1 MNNVTTK
8 PQMKQLVPELR
19 FKEYSESWSHDKLE
33 KFVSL
38 QSGYAFKS
46 NNFAE
51 SGKKLVTPKNFT
63 KTGYGL
69 FTKTNTKFTTEVPDE
84 KYICKQNDLL
94 VLLTDLTPSCELLGK
109 PMLVTQNDG
118 ELLLNQR
125 IVKVEID
132 NKLLSKEFV
141 MYLFLT
147 KNYHKRIK
155 STATGSTVRHSSNDI
170 LKSYK
175 FGRPPLKEQQKI
187 ANFLTAVDQRIRL
200 LKQKKAALET
210 YKKGLMQK
218 IFSQEIRF
226 KDKNGKD
233 YTDWEL
239 VQLSEIINKFI
250 VPMRDKPKDLT
261 GGTPWCRIEDFDGK
275 YLYSSKTNQGVS
287 KKVINAMNLKVIPR
301 NSLIVSCSAYLGKC
315 AIVKN
320 DLITN
325 QTFIGLIPNVKIV
338 NIEFLFYA
346 MQLMERKLNTLSSGT
361 TIAYLSRKEFEN
373 LRINIPQLS
382 EQKNIAEC
390 LSAIDQSINQLT
402 KQINQTTQF
411 KKGLLQ
417 RMFV

>member
-155 STATGSTVRHSSNDI
+155 STATGSTVRHSSNDL
-170 LKSYK
+170 LKLYK

-187 ANFLTAVDQRIRL
+187 ADCLSSLDALIAAQSDKL
-200 LKQKKAALET
+200 DALKT
-210 YKKGLMQK
+210 HKKGLMQ
-218 IFSQEIRF
+218 
-226 KDKNGKD
+226 
-233 YTDWEL
+233 
-239 VQLSEIINKFI
+239 QLFPGPE
-250 VPMRDKPKDLT
+250 
-261 GGTPWCRIEDFDGK
+261 
-275 YLYSSKTNQGVS
+275 
-287 KKVINAMNLKVIPR
+287 A
-301 NSLIVSCSAYLGKC
+301 
-315 AIVKN
+315 
-320 DLITN
+320 
-325 QTFIGLIPNVKIV
+325 
-338 NIEFLFYA
+338 
-346 MQLMERKLNTLSSGT
+346 
-361 TIAYLSRKEFEN
+361 
-373 LRINIPQLS
+373 
-382 EQKNIAEC
+382 
-390 LSAIDQSINQLT
+390 
-402 KQINQTTQF
+402 
-411 KKGLLQ
+411 
-417 RMFV
+417 